1 MTGSGVDTE
10 VELILA
16 RSSIFS
22 FPSNVSDMDISPVQ
36 YGVCGHTFPVF
47 RVKKNTL
54 HHLLAV

>member
-22 FPSNVSDMDISPVQ
+22 FPSNISDMDICPAHRS
-36 YGVCGHTFPVF
+36 
-47 RVKKNTL
+47 TL
-54 HHLLAV
+54 GIG